1 MQLPILSAAPDKAM
15 ALYATGFNAW
25 NQLDFES
32 SPTDREPD
40 DLFTFA
46 KALTDKTIGYIV
58 PKINFT
64 AGKYYALQQN
74 NTWFFAGSHPGKPL
88 YREANTCLF
97 DSPNAESGDGKVL
110 NGQGSSIVQYTS
122 LAAWKANKCTETW
135 PCESPVRQIAAYD
148 TGFVILLE
156 NGTVLSCG
164 DTRFRDCLGREVD
177 ESSPA
182 HVPNAVED
190 LNDLGESIKKVS
202 AGGYTIGALT
212 ESGGMYLWG
221 MKPPGSQSRHAA
233 FTDLGPIP
241 SYVEVDGDK
250 DVQDFAIGESHAIA
264 LTTDGCIY
272 VIGDNTNGQIGLGES
287 VKESAL
293 WSKIDFILPPG
304 EEVVAVE
311 AGPRASFII
320 TAKMQSKQCQS
331 SE

>member
-1 MQLPILSAAPDKAM
+1 MQLPILSPAPDKAM
-15 ALYATGFNAW
+15 TLYAAGFNAW

-46 KALTDKTIGYIV
+46 KVQTDKTIV
-58 PKINFT
+58 
-64 AGKYYALQQN
+64 QQN
-74 NTWFFAGSHPGKPL
+74 NTWAFAGSYPSKLL

-97 DSPNAESGDGKVL
+97 NTPNAESGDGKVL

-135 PCESPVRQIAAYD
+135 PCESLVRQIAAYD

-164 DTRFRDCLGREVD
+164 DPRFRDCLGREVD

-202 AGGYTIGALT
+202 AGGYTVGALT

-233 FTDLGPIP
+233 FTDLGPL
-241 SYVEVDGDK
+241 
-250 DVQDFAIGESHAIA
+250 ESHMR
-264 LTTDGCIY
+264 
-272 VIGDNTNGQIGLGES
+272 S
-287 VKESAL
+287 
-293 WSKIDFILPPG
+293 P
-304 EEVVAVE
+304 
-311 AGPRASFII
+311 
-320 TAKMQSKQCQS
+320 
-331 SE
+331 

>member
-1 MQLPILSAAPDKAM
+1 MQLPIHSPTPDKAM
-15 ALYATGFNAW
+15 TLYATGFNAW
-25 NQLDFES
+25 NQLNFES
-32 SPTDREPD
+32 SPTDQEPD
-40 DLFTFA
+40 DLFTFTN
-46 KALTDKTIGYIV
+46 ALTEKTI
-58 PKINFT
+58 
-64 AGKYYALQQN
+64 LQQN
-74 NTWFFAGSHPGKPL
+74 NTWVFAGSHPGKLL

-97 DSPNAESGDGKVL
+97 NTPNAESGDGKVL
-110 NGQGSSIVQYTS
+110 NGQSSSIVQYTS

-135 PCESPVRQIAAYD
+135 PCESLVRQIAAYD

-164 DTRFRDCLGREVD
+164 DPRFRDCLGREVD

-202 AGGYTIGALT
+202 AGGYTVGALT

-233 FTDLGPIP
+233 FTDLGPVP

-250 DVQDFAIGESHAIA
+250 DVQDFAVGESHAIA

-272 VIGDNTNGQIGLGES
+272 VIGDNTNGQIGLGKS

-311 AGPRASFII
+311 AGPRASFVI